1 VSRYL
6 VTGAAGFIGSH
17 LLEALLEAGHDAT
30 GLDCFTDY
38 YDPALK
44 EDNAR
49 GLPVTRSD
57 VLEADLEALVSCSDG
72 VFHLAAQPGVRRSF
86 GEAFPEYV
94 RQNVLAT
101 QRIAE
106 AAAQA
111 GARLVLA
118 SSSSIYGEAEAYP
131 TPEATVPRPISPYGM
146 TKLAAEHLIHAYVH
160 AQGLD
165 AVVLRYFTVY
175 GPRQRP
181 DMAFTRIVRA
191 LADDEPFELYG
202 DGSASR
208 GFTYVRD
215 AVEATVRAM
224 EAGPPGA
231 VYNVGGGSEAT
242 MAEAIALLERI
253 AGGALRVL
261 RSERQAGDVRRTSAD
276 TTRIESELGWRPST
290 RLEDGLE
297 AQWRWATSRVAARR

>member
-1 VSRYL
+1 MSRYV

-17 LLEALLEAGHDAT
+17 LLEALLEAGHDAI

-38 YDPALK
+38 YDPTLK

-49 GLPVTRSD
+49 GLPVTRAD
-57 VLEADLEALVSCSDG
+57 ALEADLEALLTGSDG

-86 GEAFPEYV
+86 GEALPGYL
-94 RQNVLAT
+94 RQNVLVT

-106 AAAQA
+106 AAARA

-131 TPEATVPRPISPYGM
+131 TPEETVPRPISPYGM
-146 TKLAAEHLIHAYVH
+146 TKLAGEHLVRAYAHAE
-160 AQGLD
+160 GLD

-181 DMAFTRIVRA
+181 DMAFTRMVRA
-191 LADDEPFELYG
+191 LAEDDRFELYG

-208 GFTYVRD
+208 GFTYVGD

-224 EAGPPGA
+224 EDGPAGA
-231 VYNVGGGSEAT
+231 VYNIGGGSEAT

-253 AGGALRVL
+253 AGHTLRLVH
-261 RSERQAGDVRRTSAD
+261 SERRRGDVRRTSAD

-290 RLEDGLE
+290 SLEDGLE
-297 AQWRWATSRVAARR
+297 AQWRWATSRVAAR

>member
-49 GLPVTRSD
+49 GLPVTRAD
-57 VLEADLEALVSCSDG
+57 VLEADLEALLAGSDG

-86 GEAFPEYV
+86 GEAFPEYL
-94 RQNVLAT
+94 RQNILVT

-146 TKLAAEHLIHAYVH
+146 TKLAGEHLIYAYVH

-215 AVEATVRAM
+215 AVEATARAM
-224 EAGPPGA
+224 EAGPAGS

-253 AGGALRVL
+253 AGRALRIL
-261 RSERQAGDVRRTSAD
+261 HSDRQAGDVRRTSAD
-276 TTRIESELGWRPST
+276 TSRIESELGWRPST

>member
-1 VSRYL
+1 MSRYL

-17 LLEALLEAGHDAT
+17 LLGALLEAGHDAI

-38 YDPALK
+38 YDPTLK

-49 GLPVTRSD
+49 GLPVTRAD
-57 VLEADLEALVSCSDG
+57 ALEVDLDALLAGGDG

-86 GEAFPEYV
+86 GEAFPEYL
-94 RQNVLAT
+94 RQNVLVT

-106 AAAQA
+106 AAARA

-131 TPEATVPRPISPYGM
+131 TPEETVPRPISPYGT
-146 TKLAAEHLIHAYVH
+146 TKLAGEHLIRAYAHAE
-160 AQGLD
+160 GLD

-181 DMAFTRIVRA
+181 DMAFARIVRA
-191 LADDEPFELYG
+191 LAEDDRFGLYG
-202 DGSASR
+202 DGSDSR
-208 GFTYVRD
+208 GFTYVGD

-224 EAGPPGA
+224 EAGPAGA
-231 VYNVGGGSEAT
+231 VYNVGGGSEAP

-253 AGGALRVL
+253 SGRRLRLV
-261 RSERQAGDVRRTSAD
+261 RSERRRGDVRRTSAD

-290 RLEDGLE
+290 SLEEGLE
-297 AQWRWATSRVAARR
+297 AQWRWATSRVAAR